1 MVRAGEQDQESYRS
15 KLFNFRGM
23 FDSGGRHAKSLSVDT
38 GSTMDLNQPI
48 EDGAASSRS
57 QGSKPLSDTD
67 KIPKAKVVTKEEI
80 AAKEVKDKLLLGSIS
95 DTNICVLKK
104 IKTNIIYLFGIGL
117 GPESVLLLKVSGSI
131 ISDIC

>member
-1 MVRAGEQDQESYRS
+1 LFFLVHPLKKQKKKTFKMVRAGEQDQESYRS

-23 FDSGGRHAKSLSVDT
+23 FDSSGGRHAKSLSVDT

-104 IKTNIIYLFGIGL
+104 KIKTNIIYLLI
-117 GPESVLLLKVSGSI
+117 
-131 ISDIC
+131 